1 MFFPATN
8 NLPVNDLISSIKGNS
23 VSIPLH
29 YFTEEMATLS
39 NRRKFA
45 TLNKENC
52 EKRPRSNMVQDT
64 YFPRSQDDYISQVSE
79 EIEGRVTKKQSK
91 EFIWT
96 ESRILGVFSRLDEFS
111 LNPLI
116 QGHSG
121 SAPETSRKALATY
134 QGTNEDNSQSDH
146 HPEASVS

>member
-1 MFFPATN
+1 
-8 NLPVNDLISSIKGNS
+8 
-23 VSIPLH
+23 
-29 YFTEEMATLS
+29 MATLS

-64 YFPRSQDDYISQVSE
+64 NIPRSQEDYISQVSE
-79 EIEGRVTKKQSK
+79 EIGGRVTKKLST
-91 EFIWT
+91 ELSRT
-96 ESRILGVFSRLDEFS
+96 ESRILGVFSRLNEFS

-121 SAPETSRKALATY
+121 SAPETSRKALATN
-134 QGTNEDNSQSDH
+134 QGTNEYNSQSDH